1 MANNFIEEIIEKD
14 LESGR
19 VKNSVVQTRFP
30 PEPNGYLH
38 VGHAKSLTINFGMKA
53 KYKGRCILRF
63 DDTNPVKEDTEYV
76 NSIKEDI
83 RWLGFEWDSLVFASD
98 YFEQMYDCAVK
109 LIKKGKAYVCDF
121 TAEQIRLTRGTEVIP
136 GTESPFRARTVAE
149 NLDLFERM
157 RKGEFADGE
166 KILRAK
172 IDMASPNINMR
183 DPVIYRVLRATHHNT
198 GDKWCIYPMYDFAH
212 PIEDAVE
219 GTTHSLCSLEFEDHR
234 PLYDWVINEC
244 EFEHKPQQIEFAR
257 LNITNTIMSKRFLK
271 RLVDEGRVMAW
282 DDPRM
287 PTLCGMRRRGYP
299 PEAIIDFCERVGV
312 AKANSTVEQSYL
324 EACVRENLNL
334 NARRVMAV
342 MDPLKIEL
350 TNYEGTEEIEIE
362 NNPNG
367 DPLDTR
373 KVAFGKYLY
382 IDKSDFASVPPPKY
396 HRLKPGGYV
405 RLKGAYIIRCDEV
418 VAGERGEPVLLRCA
432 VVENSK
438 SGGDQSGMK
447 VKGVI
452 QWLNVENCF
461 EAEIRQLQ
469 SLLVDAGETEDFM
482 ERLNPDSMTAINGLV
497 EDSLAGAKAGERFQ
511 FMRIGYYCVDRDST
525 AKKLVFNQIVGL
537 KDSFNK

>member
-14 LESGR
+14 LAGGK
-19 VKNSVVQTRFP
+19 VKRVQTRFP

-53 KYKGRCILRF
+53 KYNGKCILRF

-83 RWLGFEWDSLVFASD
+83 KWLGFEWDDVVFASD
-98 YFEQMYDCAVK
+98 YFEQMYGCAVK

-121 TAEQIRLTRGTEVIP
+121 TAEQIKDMRGTEVIP
-136 GTESPFRARTVAE
+136 GTPSPYRSRSAEE

-172 IDMASPNINMR
+172 IDMASPNLNMR
-183 DPVIYRVLRATHHNT
+183 DPVIYRVLHAAHHNT

-244 EFEHKPQQIEFAR
+244 EFERKPQQIEFAR

-271 RLVDEGRVMAW
+271 RLVDEGKVMAW

-287 PTLCGMRRRGYP
+287 PTICGMRRRGYP
-299 PEAIIDFCERVGV
+299 AEAIKDFCERVGV

-324 EACVRENLNL
+324 EACVRENLNK
-334 NARRVMAV
+334 NCDRVMAV
-342 MDPLKIEL
+342 LDPLKIEL
-350 TNYEGTEEIEIE
+350 TNYEGTEKIQIE
-362 NNPNG
+362 NNPNAE
-367 DPLDTR
+367 PITTR
-373 KVAFGKYLY
+373 EVTFGKNLY
-382 IDKSDFASVPPPKY
+382 IDQSDFSLAPPPKY
-396 HRLKPGGYV
+396 YRLKPGGCV

-418 VAGERGEPVLLRCA
+418 VTDKNGRPQLLRCS

-438 SGGDQSGMK
+438 SGSDASGMK

-452 QWLNVENCF
+452 QWLNANECT
-461 EAEIRQLQ
+461 EAEIRQLEG
-469 SLLVDAGETEDFM
+469 LLLDAGESGDFM
-482 ERLNPDSMTAINGLV
+482 ERLNPDSMKVVNGLV
-497 EDSLAGAKAGERFQ
+497 EKSLAGAKTGEKFQ

-525 AKKLVFNQIVGL
+525 ADRPVFNRIVGL